1 MQPSHLQG
9 HGLNLML
16 LGGFDA
22 YLNGQPVT
30 GFAYNKMRALLAY
43 LAVEREQDHR
53 RDVLA
58 ELLWNNYEPEAAR
71 NNLRR
76 TLANLRKTLESPTGM
91 TIFVPGKHSIRFIPT
106 GYIDVL
112 DFIEQTPTLT
122 KNDDTDLHHAE
133 RIIGLYRGEFLSGL
147 ALPDCPDFEEWLQA
161 QREKLHCRA
170 VDLLERLSI
179 DYGKIGDYERAVQY
193 ALRQTELT
201 PWDEDAHYR
210 AIHFYAL
217 NEQAGAAIRQY
228 EICCRQLK
236 NELDAL
242 PKEAIRQL
250 AESIVNGEFR
260 QKVPETPE
268 TPIPPI
274 DSTRPV
280 ERRQVTVLY
289 CALAFSASEDPEE
302 WLMRLNAPQTRCTEI
317 IRQFSGHIVQVY
329 GGDLL
334 AYFGFPHAYE
344 NAAIRAVQAALA
356 ITRQADDGVATQV
369 GIHTGVIIA
378 DTETALMDLAGRT
391 SKLTIQMRSSIGHGE
406 VVISQE
412 TQSIIAGY
420 FNCISL
426 GVHSLPDFA
435 QSLEVFEVM
444 QESGARS
451 RLDAAAR
458 LTPLIGRNA
467 EITELMRLWDG
478 ISQGEY
484 NTVLIQGE
492 AGIGKS
498 RLLRILKKRLTG
510 RPHAVVELR
519 CFPEFTDSPFQ
530 PLIAAFDDILAF
542 TRHDTP
548 ETKFNKLASYID
560 EFHPESA
567 LYATPLLAQLLFLPL
582 AGLYQAPTAS
592 PKKQKEQISAFL
604 LKILKSFAAQ
614 QPVLFIVE
622 DLHWIDPS
630 TLELLTQFVEQ
641 TEKTPVL
648 ALFTAR
654 SEFAPPWK
662 NSLIS
667 TLALPPLSGD
677 AVMEMIATIRKDIP
691 PETARRIM
699 DRADGVPLF
708 VEEIAKIVDL
718 NSHAEIP
725 ATLHDLLMTRMDS
738 MGQAKYTAQLA
749 ATLGREFNLDLL
761 RKLSPLNASQLGH
774 ALRQLLNAGLILDA
788 GATIFQFKH
797 ALIQEAAYGL
807 QTKADRQA
815 AHRRIAV
822 TLIADFPE
830 VVEIQPELIARHFDA
845 AGEIRQAFD
854 YWLKAAQ
861 RIPLYSSNVETV
873 KYLEAGLKSLHGLP
887 DDIEKDRLEFALQ
900 VRLGFALQATQ
911 GFGDAAAQQAFYDAM
926 ALSKKIGNTPG
937 LFQAQ
942 LGLCIGISS
951 HPELGNNTEAFK
963 LGSQLLTMA
972 QESGN
977 PQMLQQAHHFLGNT
991 LFWMGK
997 FADSRFHQEQSIA
1010 LDCVIGQ
1017 DIKTDDSGRITSV
1030 TSQAFLSWILWFQ
1043 GFPEQAQAISRLSV
1057 KRARQFDH
1065 PNTLGF
1071 ILTFASALQRW
1082 SGNLNASLTF
1092 AEEGIL
1098 LSQKM
1103 DFPIWLITNT
1113 MQQGWVLAMQGNIEG
1128 AAQISQC
1135 IDKMRIAMAG
1145 VVISFSAPLAEA
1157 LLHHGQAEEALN
1169 VLNGA
1174 LDEGENKHDHH
1185 FEAELHRLK
1194 GECLMTLFRHD
1205 EAEACFDRALTVS
1218 NSQEVKSLELR
1229 SATSMARLWI
1239 NQDKQ
1244 DEALHLLEKIYSGFT
1259 EGFDTPDLQAAARLI
1274 CDGIACI

>member
-1 MQPSHLQG
+1 
-9 HGLNLML
+9 ML
-16 LGGFDA
+16 LGGFNA
-22 YLNGQPVT
+22 YLDGQPVT

-53 RDVLA
+53 RDVLS
-58 ELLWNNYEPEAAR
+58 ELLWNNYEPGAAR

-91 TIFVPGKHSIRFIPT
+91 TIFVPGKHSIRFIPA

-112 DFIEQTPTLT
+112 DFIEQTPSLT
-122 KNDDTDLHHAE
+122 KNDDIELQHAE
-133 RIIGLYRGEFLSGL
+133 RIVELYRGEFLSGL
-147 ALPDCPDFEEWLQA
+147 ALPDCPDFEDWLQV
-161 QREKLHCRA
+161 QREKLQCRA

-179 DYGKIGDYERAVQY
+179 GYGKMGDYDKAVHY

-210 AIHFYAL
+210 AIRFYAL
-217 NEQAGAAIRQY
+217 NEQTGAAIRQY
-228 EICCRQLK
+228 EICSRLLK
-236 NELDAL
+236 NELDVL
-242 PKEAIRQL
+242 PKEATRQL
-250 AESIVNGEFR
+250 AESIINGEFR
-260 QKVPETPE
+260 QKLPETPE
-268 TPIPPI
+268 TSIAPI
-274 DSTRPV
+274 DSARPV

-302 WLMRLNAPQTRCTEI
+302 WLMRLNAPQTRCIEI

-334 AYFGFPHAYE
+334 AYFGFPHASE
-344 NAAIRAVQAALA
+344 NAAIHAVQAALA
-356 ITRQADDGVATQV
+356 ITRKAEDGVATQV
-369 GIHTGVIIA
+369 GIHTGVILA
-378 DTETALMDLAGRT
+378 DTETTLMDLAGTT
-391 SKLTIQMRSSIGHGE
+391 SKLTIQMRNSIGHGK
-406 VVISQE
+406 VVISRE
-412 TQSIIAGY
+412 TQSIITGY
-420 FNCISL
+420 FDCISL
-426 GVHSLPDFA
+426 GVHSLPDF
-435 QSLEVFEVM
+435 QKSLEIFAVVR
-444 QESGARS
+444 ESGARS
-451 RLDAAAR
+451 RLDAASR
-458 LTPLIGRNA
+458 LTPLVGRNA
-467 EITELMRLWDG
+467 EIAELMRLWDG
-478 ISQGEY
+478 ISQGQY
-484 NTVLIQGE
+484 HTVLIQGE

-498 RLLRILKKRLTG
+498 RLLRILKQRLTG

-530 PLIAAFDDILAF
+530 PLIAAFENIF
-542 TRHDTP
+542 VFSRHDTP
-548 ETKFNKLASYID
+548 ETKFNKLASHID

-567 LYATPLLAQLLFLPL
+567 RQAIPLLAQLLSLPL
-582 AGLYQAPTAS
+582 AGIYQAPTAS
-592 PKKQKEQISAFL
+592 PAKQKEQLNAFL
-604 LKILKSFAAQ
+604 LNMLQSFAKQ

-630 TLELLTQFVEQ
+630 TLGLLTRFVEQ
-641 TEKTPVL
+641 TEKAPVL

-654 SEFAPPWK
+654 PEFVPPWK
-662 NSLIS
+662 NSLMS
-667 TLALPPLSGD
+667 TLALPPLSEA
-677 AVMEMIATIRKDIP
+677 AVMEMIAAISGDIP
-691 PETARRIM
+691 PETARRIV

-708 VEEIAKIVDL
+708 VEEITKIADL
-718 NSHAEIP
+718 DNQSEIP

-749 ATLGREFNLDLL
+749 ATVGREFDLDLL
-761 RKLSPLNASQLGH
+761 RKISPLSSSQIRH
-774 ALRQLLNAGLILDA
+774 ALRRLLNADLILDTS
-788 GATIFQFKH
+788 ATVFQFKH
-797 ALIQEAAYGL
+797 ALIQEAAYES

-815 AHRRIAV
+815 AHRRIASA
-822 TLIADFPE
+822 LIAGFPE

-845 AGEIRQAFD
+845 AGEVRQAFD

-887 DDIEKDRLEFALQ
+887 DGIEKDRMGFALQ

-911 GFGDAAAQQAFYDAM
+911 GFGDAAAQQAFYDAV

-977 PQMLQQAHHFLGNT
+977 PQMLQQAHHLLGNT
-991 LFWMGK
+991 LFWMGD
-997 FADSRFHQEQSIA
+997 FADSRFHQEQCLA
-1010 LDCVIGQ
+1010 LDPVNDH
-1017 DIKTDDSGRITSV
+1017 DIKADESGRITSV

-1043 GFPEQAQAISRLSV
+1043 GFPEQAQAISQLSV
-1057 KRARQFDH
+1057 KRARRFDH

-1082 SGNLNASLTF
+1082 SGNLAASLAF

-1098 LSQKM
+1098 LARKM

-1113 MQQGWVLAMQGNIEG
+1113 MQQGWVLAMQGHIEG
-1128 AAQISQC
+1128 VAQISQC

-1145 VVISFSAPLAEA
+1145 VLISFSAPLAET
-1157 LLHHGQAEEALN
+1157 LLHHGQAEEALS

-1194 GECLMTLFRHD
+1194 GECLVMLFRHH
-1205 EAEACFDRALTVS
+1205 EAEACFDRALSVS
-1218 NSQEVKSLELR
+1218 NNQGAKVLELR
-1229 SATSMARLWI
+1229 SAVSMARLRV
-1239 NQDKQ
+1239 NQGRP
-1244 DEALHLLEKIYSGFT
+1244 DEALHLLEKVYSGFA
-1259 EGFDTPDLQAAARLI
+1259 EGFDSPDLQAAARLLGS
-1274 CDGIACI
+1274 GIARIRD